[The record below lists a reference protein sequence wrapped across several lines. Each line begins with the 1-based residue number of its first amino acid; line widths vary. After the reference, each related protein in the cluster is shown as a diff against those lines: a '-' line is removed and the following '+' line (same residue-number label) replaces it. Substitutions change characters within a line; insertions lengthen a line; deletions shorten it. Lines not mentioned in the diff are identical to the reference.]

1 MNRTAEIL
9 RAKIRDKIP
18 RIVAAIKKDVAK
30 KIRDEILQDIVQV
43 KFETPKELC
52 RNPKETEAQAKVRRK
67 KLEEWQRYIYG
78 AEFTYKFDHE
88 FVSDIVDIITEE
100 IGDYLH
106 SAKS

>member
-1 MNRTAEIL
+1 MKRTEQIL
-9 RAKIRDKIP
+9 RAKIQDKIP
-18 RIVAAIKKDVAK
+18 RIVAVVKKDAAK
-30 KIRDEILQDIVQV
+30 KIRDEIVADLVQV
-43 KFETPKELC
+43 AFQTPQELL
-52 RNPKETEAQAKVRRK
+52 RNPKETEAQAKARRK
-67 KLEEWQRYIYG
+67 NLEEWQNYIYG